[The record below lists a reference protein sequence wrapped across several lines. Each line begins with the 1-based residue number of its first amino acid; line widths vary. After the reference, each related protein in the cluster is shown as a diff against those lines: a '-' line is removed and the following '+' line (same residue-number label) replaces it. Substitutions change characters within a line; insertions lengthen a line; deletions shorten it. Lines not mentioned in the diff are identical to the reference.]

1 MLRRNSVKKRR
12 KLRKRVYVIIILV
25 FSLLIAFLGY
35 QISKKTKQNYLIYDQ
50 SPSQVTLSFKNE
62 GYLYTFEQHYF
73 YQEDVLYYSVND
85 LYNAFIHI
93 DDGKMNLVQ
102 NKAQIEFQNNY
113 VEGILN
119 YKKQKLILKQNQ
131 LSDES
136 KTYFDSLHKE
146 NQIDLQEKNLP
157 VYICEGEIYLAQ
169 ELVEKILFNNDYV
182 FDLQQ
187 QTMTKK

>member
-1 MLRRNSVKKRR
+1 MKKRR

-50 SPSQVTLSFKNE
+50 SPSQVTLSLKNE

-136 KTYFDSLHKE
+136 KTYFDSLQKE

-187 QTMTKK
+187 QAMTKK